1 MKEEEKP
8 EQQIAK
14 LEREIAKLERER
26 IKFLLLEGK
35 VDEAFNLMERIIKR
49 KMIERWLK
57 SEEKEE

>member
-1 MKEEEKP
+1 MKEEEKL
-8 EQQIAK
+8 EQRIAE

-35 VDEAFNLMERIIKR
+35 VDEAYNLMKRIIKR
-49 KMIERWLK
+49 KIIERWLK